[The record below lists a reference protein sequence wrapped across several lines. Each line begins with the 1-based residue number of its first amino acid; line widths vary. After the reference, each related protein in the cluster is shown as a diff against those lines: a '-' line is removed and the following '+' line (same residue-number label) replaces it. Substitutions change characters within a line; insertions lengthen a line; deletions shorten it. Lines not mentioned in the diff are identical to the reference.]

1 MSNKY
6 STLNTIITVYD
17 FTHVAVTQAACTSFV
32 LCVTDRFR
40 VFSVIMVI
48 FLTLKRM
55 LTVVNLCILYGT
67 FFARFI
73 AGDSTR
79 LSHSQVTLSVTHVR
93 KQKKS
98 LASSLEILP
107 VYLTRK

>member
-48 FLTLKRM
+48 FLTVKRM

-79 LSHSQVTLSVTHVR
+79 LSHSQVTSFVYEHESQKVALLS
-93 KQKKS
+93 
-98 LASSLEILP
+98 EIFAFMNTL
-107 VYLTRK
+107 